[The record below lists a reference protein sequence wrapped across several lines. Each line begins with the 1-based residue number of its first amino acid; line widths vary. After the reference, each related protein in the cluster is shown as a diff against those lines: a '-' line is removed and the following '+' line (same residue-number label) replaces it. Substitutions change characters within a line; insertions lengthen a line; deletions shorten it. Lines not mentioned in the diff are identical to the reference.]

1 MKWSMGNPSQ
11 PCDHAMTSRD
21 PERSNSW
28 PQYDQS
34 PIYSKTAGDA
44 IQQQS
49 L

>member
-1 MKWSMGNPSQ
+1 MGNPSQ
-11 PCDHAMTSRD
+11 SCDLAMTSCY

-28 PQYDQS
+28 PQCDQS

-49 L
+49 LITT